1 MAAMDDGLADILTY
15 YQRELL
21 YLRSKGG
28 AFARLYPKIAARL
41 ELDGEGSADPH
52 VQRLI
57 ESFAFLTARLQRS
70 LDSEFPEIPAAMLEV
85 LYPHL
90 VSPVPSMAIARF
102 EIDAAQA
109 RSAAG
114 FTIPAQ
120 TQIFGDAVE
129 AGGDR
134 LTCRFHTSYP
144 VELWPVGVT
153 RAGFLSPAEFRF
165 LDDVPGVVSVL
176 RLRLECLRQQNF
188 AEVVPPRLRF
198 HIAAGPTISGR
209 LYELLINNTLRVA
222 VLPEGERLPSTTLPA
237 AACVR
242 AVGFAKDEGVLPY
255 PPQAHLGYRLIEEY
269 FCFPEKF
276 LFFDLDPLP
285 ALGPGGAVDL
295 LFLLDAIPNQHLH
308 IGAEN
313 FALGCTPIVNLFP
326 KTSEPI
332 TLDQTRLEYLL
343 VPDNRFERSTEI
355 HSIRRVAATS
365 PFANDSTD
373 FAPYYA
379 YDHNAWRS
387 EQRAFW
393 IARRQT
399 TGRADLPGTEILI
412 SFVDLNLEPTRP
424 PAQTIFA
431 HTLAT
436 NRGLAEQ
443 MPAGTPLQIEID
455 APVSRITCLATP
467 TRQLQPPLRG
477 QTLWRLVSHLS
488 LNHLSLVGGDESLA
502 ALREILRLY
511 AFAATDSAEKQIA
524 GISKMSSR
532 PVVRR
537 IGGEAWRGFCRGTE
551 VTLEFD
557 ESLYAGANAFLF
569 SAVLSRFLALHAAVD
584 SFTELVAR
592 SRQREEIWRRWP
604 AQAGEK
610 IVL

>member
-1 MAAMDDGLADILTY
+1 MDDGLADILTY

-21 YLRSKGG
+21 YLRSKGS

-90 VSPVPSMAIARF
+90 VSPVPSMAIANF
-102 EIDAAQA
+102 QIDAAQA
-109 RSAAG
+109 RSTIG
-114 FTIPAQ
+114 FTIPAH
-120 TQIFGDAVE
+120 TQIFGDALE
-129 AGGDR
+129 ASGDR
-134 LTCRFHTSYP
+134 LSCRFHTAYP
-144 VELWPVGVT
+144 VELWPIGVQG
-153 RAGFLSPAEFRF
+153 AHFVAPGEFRF
-165 LDDVPGVVSVL
+165 LDDVPGIVSVL
-176 RLRLECLRQQNF
+176 RIRLECLRQQTF
-188 AEVVPPRLRF
+188 AEVLPSRLRF

-209 LYELLINNTLRVA
+209 LYELLFNNVTRVLIVPDGENA
-222 VLPEGERLPSTTLPA
+222 PSAALPPNA
-237 AACVR
+237 VR
-242 AVGFAKDEGVLPY
+242 AVGFRKDEGVLPY
-255 PPQAHLGYRLIEEY
+255 PPQAHLGYRLIQEY

-276 LFFDLDPLP
+276 LFFDLEPLP
-285 ALGPGGAVDL
+285 SLGSGGAVDI
-295 LFLLDAIPNQHLH
+295 LFLLDAVPNQHLH
-308 IGAEN
+308 IGPEN

-332 TLDQTRLEYLL
+332 TLDQTQLEYLL
-343 VPDNRFERSTEI
+343 VPDSRFERSTEI
-355 HSIRRVAATS
+355 HSIRRVASTS
-365 PFANDSTD
+365 PYAGDSSD
-373 FAPYYA
+373 FQPFYS
-379 YDHNAWRS
+379 YDHNAARND
-387 EQRAFW
+387 QRAFW

-424 PAQTIFA
+424 PAQTVFA

-443 MPAGTPLQIEID
+443 MPAGTPLEIELDGPIR
-455 APVSRITCLATP
+455 RIICLATP

-488 LNHLSLVGGDESLA
+488 LNQLSLLGGDESLA

-511 AFAATDSAEKQIA
+511 SFAATDSIEKQIT
-524 GISKMSSR
+524 GIYAMSSR

-537 IGGEAWRGFCRGTE
+537 IGSEAWRGFCRGTE
-551 VTLEFD
+551 ITLEFD

-569 SAVLSRFLALHAAVD
+569 SAVLSQFLALHAAVD

>member
-1 MAAMDDGLADILTY
+1 MPMDEGLADILTY

-21 YLRSKGG
+21 YLRSKGS
-28 AFARLYPKIAARL
+28 AFSRLYPKIAARL

-70 LDSEFPEIPAAMLEV
+70 LDSEFPEIPEAMLEV

-90 VSPVPSMAIARF
+90 VNPVPSMAIARF
-102 EIDAAQA
+102 EIDPAQA
-109 RSAAG
+109 RSGAG
-114 FTIPAQ
+114 FTIPAH
-120 TQIFGDAVE
+120 TQLFGDAIE
-129 AGGDR
+129 PGGDR
-134 LTCRFHTSYP
+134 LTCRFHTAYP
-144 VELWPVGVT
+144 VELWPIAVT
-153 RAGFLSPAEFRF
+153 NARFVAPGEFRF

-176 RLRLECLRQQNF
+176 RLRLECLRQQSF
-188 AEVVPPRLRF
+188 AEMSPQRLRF

-209 LYELLINNTLRVA
+209 LYELLINNVMRVV
-222 VLPEGERLPSTTLPA
+222 VLPDAEGASSATLAGSAVQP
-237 AACVR
+237 
-242 AVGFAKDEGVLPY
+242 VGFHKDEGVLPY
-255 PPQAHLGYRLIEEY
+255 PPQAHLGYRLIQEY

-276 LFFDLDPLP
+276 LFFDLGPLP
-285 ALGPGGAVDL
+285 SLGTGQSVDI
-295 LFLLDAIPNQHLH
+295 LFVLDAVPNQRLH

-313 FALGCTPIVNLFP
+313 FALGCAPIVNLFA

-343 VPDNRFERSTEI
+343 VPDFRFERSTEI
-355 HSIRRVAATS
+355 HSIQRVAATS
-365 PFANDSTD
+365 PYAGDSSD
-373 FAPYYA
+373 FEPFYS
-379 YDHNAWRS
+379 YDHNSMRN

-399 TGRADLPGTEILI
+399 SGRADLLGTEMLI

-424 PAQTIFA
+424 PAQTVFA
-431 HTLAT
+431 YTLAT

-443 MPAGTPLQIEID
+443 MPAGTPLQIELD

-467 TRQLQPPLRG
+467 TRQLQPPMRG

-488 LNHLSLVGGDESLA
+488 LNHLSLLGGEESLA

-511 AFAATDSAEKQIA
+511 SFAATDSAEKQIA
-524 GISKMSSR
+524 GIYALSSR
-532 PVVRR
+532 SVARR
-537 IGGEAWRGFCRGTE
+537 IGSEAWRGFCRGTE

-557 ESLYAGANAFLF
+557 ESLYSDASAFLL

-592 SRQREEIWRRWP
+592 SRQREEIWHRWP
-604 AQAGEK
+604 ARAGEK